1 MAKRFTD
8 TEIWQKD
15 WFLDLPI
22 KQKLLVKFIFDN
34 CDCAGIY
41 EISYRVLK
49 NCFGEEIKKEDPNP
63 KPTGFARFSKLKG
76 SEKYLSVL
84 RKTDLYHFLAD
95 SEEQADLIGIRNLSG
110 KDLLE
115 KHLC

>member
-49 NCFGEEIKKEDPNP
+49 IASVKK
-63 KPTGFARFSKLKG
+63 
-76 SEKYLSVL
+76 
-84 RKTDLYHFLAD
+84 
-95 SEEQADLIGIRNLSG
+95 
-110 KDLLE
+110 
-115 KHLC
+115 